1 MSFHYS
7 NVFFRLS
14 ITHSADPRLSKAQ
27 IIKMAKSEF
36 RAKLNLDAPG
46 KAKVAMSAVQRIT
59 QAKYIKK
66 ALHDHQTSIT
76 IAQNLLSSSLPTSG
90 PTSHSRSSS
99 PVIPPSSL
107 LLSSPLSLLSTNHQ
121 SPDPPLSDQPPSI
134 IKKRRVSQ
142 DKQLVLSTQVHLF
155 DKENYSVNIENCRPK
170 RKRT

>member
-1 MSFHYS
+1 MPFGYS

-14 ITHSADPRLSKAQ
+14 ITHSADPRLSEAQ

-36 RAKLNLDAPG
+36 RAKLNLDALG
-46 KAKVAMSAVQRIT
+46 KAKVAMTAIQRSA

-76 IAQNLLSSSLPTSG
+76 IAQNLLSSSLPTS
-90 PTSHSRSSS
+90 RSSS

-107 LLSSPLSLLSTNHQ
+107 SSSPLSLLSTNHQ
-121 SPDPPLSDQPPSI
+121 SPDPPLSDLPPSI
-134 IKKRRVSQ
+134 IKKRRISQ

-155 DKENYSVNIENCRPK
+155 DKENYSVNIENGRPK